1 MRYLIA
7 IAALVGALLLFL
19 LSKASSSSEFISGSS
34 YTIVLILSGFFIL
47 SLIAI
52 IANQIKKLFR
62 NIKKDVMGSRLS
74 MRLVI
79 SFTLMAVIP
88 GLIVYLVS
96 VNFLTRSIESW
107 FNVKVESAL
116 DGGLKLGQ
124 KALDIMLTDLELKA
138 ERMALSLSSLPATS
152 QYAALSDLREKTG
165 VQDATIIS
173 DQGKI
178 IAVSSNDA
186 ESFLPALPT
195 LIQLKQAENNIY
207 GKIEPI
213 TNKGLYLRVLAPING
228 TSVSNERLILQI
240 LQPVPNSLSTLA
252 ESVQDV
258 FQDYQKLS
266 YSRDSLK
273 LIFSITLTLVLMLAI
288 LTAVAIGFLLSRKL
302 SEPLALLAEGTKKI
316 AKGNF
321 KTMLP
326 EKGKDE
332 LGVLVRSFNSMTR
345 QLDQATQTSENNQIR
360 LESAR
365 SYLETVLAHL
375 SSGVIVINDA
385 MEIKSFNIA
394 ASKIL
399 QVDLSKNKDQLL
411 TSISNKNKLLK
422 DFVVSIQEEIKTSN
436 RKMQPE
442 IIKQF
447 EIRYEKN
454 NQVLSLQITTLPQN
468 KVNNYVLMIDDITM
482 MIQAQRNAAWSEVA
496 RRLAHEIKN
505 PLTPIQ
511 LSAERIKH
519 KLGSK
524 LNKDDTEILDKA
536 VSTIVN
542 QVDAM
547 KTMVNEFSEYARA
560 PKLNLESTDINET
573 IIEISHL
580 FENSGIKI
588 TTNLLKGLPKIK
600 VDANMMRQVLINL
613 IQNAQDA
620 MVSNTKK
627 PSIKINTN
635 KYKNYLVLSI
645 EDNGPGFSED
655 ILKKAFEPY
664 VTTKSHGTGLGFII
678 EISHLFE
685 NSGIKITTNLLK
697 GLPKIKVDANM
708 MRQVLNRVL
717 KLIRISIKIIS
728 SYPLKIMAQVFQK
741 TY

>member
-7 IAALVGALLLFL
+7 IATLVGASLLFL

-34 YTIVLILSGFFIL
+34 YTVVLILSGIFIL

-138 ERMALSLSSLPATS
+138 GRMALTLSSMPTTS

-213 TNKGLYLRVLAPING
+213 KNKGLYLRVLAPING
-228 TSVSNERLILQI
+228 AAISNERLILQI
-240 LQPVPNSLSTLA
+240 LQPVPDSLTTLA

-273 LIFSITLTLVLMLAI
+273 VIFSITLTLVLMLAI

-375 SSGVIVINDA
+375 SSGVIVINDD

-399 QVDLSKNKDQLL
+399 QIDLSKNTNQLI
-411 TSISNKNKLLK
+411 TSISNKNKLLN
-422 DFVVSIQEEIKTSN
+422 DFVVSIQEEIKAASS
-436 RKMQPE
+436 KKHFE

-447 EIRYEKN
+447 EIKYEKN
-454 NQVLSLQITTLPQN
+454 NQVLSLQITPLPQN
-468 KVNNYVLMIDDITM
+468 KVKNYVLMIDDITM
-482 MIQAQRNAAWSEVA
+482 MIQAQRDAAWSEVA

-524 LNKDDTEILDKA
+524 LNKEDTDILDKA

-560 PKLNLESTDINET
+560 PKLNLELTDINET
-573 IIEISHL
+573 IKEISHL

-588 TTNLLKGLPKIK
+588 TTTLLKGLPKIK
-600 VDANMMRQVLINL
+600 VDVNMMRQVLINL

-620 MVSNTKK
+620 MINNTKK

-635 KYKNYLVLSI
+635 KYKNYLILSI
-645 EDNGPGFSED
+645 EDNGPGFSAD

-664 VTTKSHGTGLGFII
+664 VTSKSHGTGLGLAIVKKII
-678 EISHLFE
+678 EEHEGTIAVENIKNGGANINIQLPISK
-685 NSGIKITTNLLK
+685 SK
-697 GLPKIKVDANM
+697 
-708 MRQVLNRVL
+708 
-717 KLIRISIKIIS
+717 
-728 SYPLKIMAQVFQK
+728 
-741 TY
+741 

>member
-600 VDANMMRQVLINL
+600 VDGNMMRQVLINL

-620 MVSNTKK
+620 MINNTKK

-635 KYKNYLVLSI
+635 KSKNYLILSI

-664 VTTKSHGTGLGFII
+664 VTTKSHGTGLGLAIVKKII
-678 EISHLFE
+678 EEHEGIIVVENIKSGGAHINIQLPISK
-685 NSGIKITTNLLK
+685 SK
-697 GLPKIKVDANM
+697 
-708 MRQVLNRVL
+708 
-717 KLIRISIKIIS
+717 
-728 SYPLKIMAQVFQK
+728 
-741 TY
+741 

>member
-7 IAALVGALLLFL
+7 IASLVSALLLFL

-34 YTIVLILSGFFIL
+34 YTIVLILCGVFIL

-62 NIKKDVMGSRLS
+62 NIKKNVMGSRLS

-79 SFTLMAVIP
+79 SFTLLAVIP

-124 KALDIMLTDLELKA
+124 KALDIMLTDLQLKA
-138 ERMALSLSSLPATS
+138 ERMALTLSSMPSTS
-152 QYAALSDLREKTG
+152 QYGALSDLREKSG
-165 VQDATIIS
+165 VQDVTIIS

-178 IAVSSNDA
+178 IAVSSSDA

-228 TSVSNERLILQI
+228 ASVSNERLILQI
-240 LQPVPNSLSTLA
+240 LQPVPDSLSTIA
-252 ESVQDV
+252 ESVQTV
-258 FQDYQKLS
+258 FQDYHKLS

-273 LIFSITLTLVLMLAI
+273 VIFSITLTLVLMLAI
-288 LTAVAIGFLLSRKL
+288 LTAVAIGFLLSKKL

-332 LGVLVRSFNSMTR
+332 LGILVRSFNSMTR

-365 SYLETVLAHL
+365 SYLETVLAQL

-399 QVDLSKNKDQLL
+399 QVDLSKNKDKLL
-411 TSISNKNKLLK
+411 TSISNKNKLLT
-422 DFVVSIQEEIKTSN
+422 DFISSLQEEIYALNK
-436 RKMQPE
+436 KKQAE
-442 IIKQF
+442 VIKEF
-447 EIRYEKN
+447 EINYEKN
-454 NQVLSLQITTLPQN
+454 NQVLLVQITPLPQN
-468 KVNNYVLMIDDITM
+468 KLNNYVLMIDDITM
-482 MIQAQRNAAWSEVA
+482 MIQAQRDAAWSEVA

-519 KLGSK
+519 KLGAK
-524 LNKDDTEILDKA
+524 LNKDDTDVLNKA
-536 VSTIVN
+536 VATIVN

-560 PKLNLESTDINET
+560 PKLNLELTDINKF
-573 IIEISHL
+573 IKEISHL

-588 TTNLLKGLPKIK
+588 STKLSRDLPETK
-600 VDANMMRQVLINL
+600 VDVNIMRQVLINL

-620 MVSNTKK
+620 MINNIKK
-627 PSIKINTN
+627 PMIQINTS
-635 KYKNYLVLSI
+635 KLKNYIALSI
-645 EDNGPGFSED
+645 EDNGPGFSAE

-664 VTTKSHGTGLGFII
+664 VTTKSHGTGLGLAIVKKII
-678 EISHLFE
+678 EEHEGVITIENIKNGGALINIQLPISK
-685 NSGIKITTNLLK
+685 S
-697 GLPKIKVDANM
+697 
-708 MRQVLNRVL
+708 
-717 KLIRISIKIIS
+717 
-728 SYPLKIMAQVFQK
+728 
-741 TY
+741 

>member
-7 IAALVGALLLFL
+7 IATLVGASLLFL

-34 YTIVLILSGFFIL
+34 YTVVLILSGIFIL

-138 ERMALSLSSLPATS
+138 GRMALTLSSMPTTS

-213 TNKGLYLRVLAPING
+213 KNKGLYLRVLAPING
-228 TSVSNERLILQI
+228 AAISNERLILQI
-240 LQPVPNSLSTLA
+240 LQPVPDSLTTLA

-273 LIFSITLTLVLMLAI
+273 VIFSITLTLVLMLAI

-345 QLDQATQTSENNQIR
+345 QLDQATQTSANNQIR

-375 SSGVIVINDA
+375 SSGVIVINDD

-399 QVDLSKNKDQLL
+399 QIDLSKNTNQLI
-411 TSISNKNKLLK
+411 TSISNKNKLLN
-422 DFVVSIQEEIKTSN
+422 DFVVSIQEEIKAARS
-436 RKMQPE
+436 KKHFE

-447 EIRYEKN
+447 EIKYEKN
-454 NQVLSLQITTLPQN
+454 NQVLSLQITPLPQN
-468 KVNNYVLMIDDITM
+468 KVKNYVLMIDDITM
-482 MIQAQRNAAWSEVA
+482 MIQAQRDAAWSEVA

-524 LNKDDTEILDKA
+524 LNKEDTDILDKA

-560 PKLNLESTDINET
+560 PKLNLELTDINKT
-573 IIEISHL
+573 IKEISHL

-588 TTNLLKGLPKIK
+588 TTTLLKGLPKIK
-600 VDANMMRQVLINL
+600 VDINMMRQVLINL

-620 MVSNTKK
+620 MINNTKK

-635 KYKNYLVLSI
+635 KYKNYLILSI
-645 EDNGPGFSED
+645 EDNGPGFSAD

-664 VTTKSHGTGLGFII
+664 VTTKSHGTGLGLAIVKKII
-678 EISHLFE
+678 EEHEGTIVVENIKNGGANINIQLPISK
-685 NSGIKITTNLLK
+685 SK
-697 GLPKIKVDANM
+697 
-708 MRQVLNRVL
+708 
-717 KLIRISIKIIS
+717 
-728 SYPLKIMAQVFQK
+728 
-741 TY
+741 

>member
-7 IAALVGALLLFL
+7 IATLVGALLLFL

-34 YTIVLILSGFFIL
+34 YTVVLILSGIFIL

-79 SFTLMAVIP
+79 SFALMAVIP

-138 ERMALSLSSLPATS
+138 GRMALTLSSMPTTS

-213 TNKGLYLRVLAPING
+213 KNKGLYLRVLAPING
-228 TSVSNERLILQI
+228 AAISNERLILQI
-240 LQPVPNSLSTLA
+240 LQPVPDSLTTLA

-273 LIFSITLTLVLMLAI
+273 VIFSITLTLVLMLAI

-375 SSGVIVINDA
+375 SSGVIVINDD

-399 QVDLSKNKDQLL
+399 QVDLSKNTDQLI
-411 TSISNKNKLLK
+411 TSISNKNKLLN
-422 DFVVSIQEEIKTSN
+422 DFVVSIQEEIKTSSSKN
-436 RKMQPE
+436 HFE
-442 IIKQF
+442 TIKQF
-447 EIRYEKN
+447 EIKYERN
-454 NQVLSLQITTLPQN
+454 NQVLSLQITPLRQN

-482 MIQAQRNAAWSEVA
+482 MIQAQRDAAWSEVA

-524 LNKDDTEILDKA
+524 LNKEDTDILDKA

-560 PKLNLESTDINET
+560 PKLNLELTDINET
-573 IIEISHL
+573 IKEISHL

-588 TTNLLKGLPKIK
+588 TTTLLKELPKIK
-600 VDANMMRQVLINL
+600 VDVNMMRQVLINL

-620 MVSNTKK
+620 MINNTKK

-635 KYKNYLVLSI
+635 KYKNYLILSI
-645 EDNGPGFSED
+645 EDNGPGFSAD

-664 VTTKSHGTGLGFII
+664 VTTKSHGTGLGLAIVKKII
-678 EISHLFE
+678 EEHEGTINVENIKSGGANINIQLPISK
-685 NSGIKITTNLLK
+685 SK
-697 GLPKIKVDANM
+697 
-708 MRQVLNRVL
+708 
-717 KLIRISIKIIS
+717 
-728 SYPLKIMAQVFQK
+728 
-741 TY
+741 

>member
-519 KLGSK
+519 KIGSK
-524 LNKDDTEILDKA
+524 LNKDDTEILEKA

-664 VTTKSHGTGLGFII
+664 VTTKSHGTGLGLAIVKKII
-678 EISHLFE
+678 EEHEGIIVVENIKSGGAHINIQLPISK
-685 NSGIKITTNLLK
+685 SK
-697 GLPKIKVDANM
+697 
-708 MRQVLNRVL
+708 
-717 KLIRISIKIIS
+717 
-728 SYPLKIMAQVFQK
+728 
-741 TY
+741 

>member
-7 IAALVGALLLFL
+7 IAVLVGALLLFL

-62 NIKKDVMGSRLS
+62 NIKKDVIGSRLS
-74 MRLVI
+74 VRLVM

-124 KALDIMLTDLELKA
+124 KALDIMLTDMELKA
-138 ERMALSLSSLPATS
+138 ERMAFSLSSLPETS
-152 QYAALSDLREKTG
+152 QYAALSDLREKIG

-228 TSVSNERLILQI
+228 TSVSNEKLILQI

-266 YSRDSLK
+266 YSRYSLK

-321 KTMLP
+321 KTILP

-345 QLDQATQTSENNQIR
+345 QLDRATQTSEKNQIR

-399 QVDLSKNKDQLL
+399 QVDLSKNKDRLL

-422 DFVVSIQEEIKTSN
+422 DFVVSIQEEIKASN
-436 RKMQPE
+436 RKIQTGV
-442 IIKQF
+442 IRQF

-519 KLGSK
+519 KLESK
-524 LNKDDTEILDKA
+524 LNKDDTEILNKA
-536 VSTIVN
+536 ISTIVN

-588 TTNLLKGLPKIK
+588 TTNLYKELPKIK
-600 VDANMMRQVLINL
+600 VDVNMMRQVLINL

-620 MVSNTKK
+620 MVNITKK
-627 PSIKINTN
+627 PNIKISTN
-635 KYKNYLVLSI
+635 KYKNYLILSI

-664 VTTKSHGTGLGFII
+664 VTTKSHGTGLGLAIVKKII
-678 EISHLFE
+678 EEHEGNIVVENTKSRGAHINIQLPISK
-685 NSGIKITTNLLK
+685 SK
-697 GLPKIKVDANM
+697 
-708 MRQVLNRVL
+708 
-717 KLIRISIKIIS
+717 
-728 SYPLKIMAQVFQK
+728 
-741 TY
+741 

>member
-34 YTIVLILSGFFIL
+34 YTIVLILSSFFIL

-138 ERMALSLSSLPATS
+138 ERMALSLSSLPETS

-165 VQDATIIS
+165 IQDATIIS

-447 EIRYEKN
+447 EVRYEKN

-573 IIEISHL
+573 IIEICHL

-588 TTNLLKGLPKIK
+588 TTNLLKRLPKIK

-613 IQNAQDA
+613 IQNSQDA
-620 MVSNTKK
+620 MVNNTKK

-635 KYKNYLVLSI
+635 KYKNYLILSI

-664 VTTKSHGTGLGFII
+664 VTTKSHGTGLGLAIVKKII
-678 EISHLFE
+678 EEHEGTIVIENIKSGGSHINIQLPISK
-685 NSGIKITTNLLK
+685 SK
-697 GLPKIKVDANM
+697 
-708 MRQVLNRVL
+708 
-717 KLIRISIKIIS
+717 
-728 SYPLKIMAQVFQK
+728 
-741 TY
+741 

>member
-7 IAALVGALLLFL
+7 IATLVGASLLFL

-34 YTIVLILSGFFIL
+34 YTVVLILSGIFIL

-138 ERMALSLSSLPATS
+138 GRMALTLSSMPTTS

-213 TNKGLYLRVLAPING
+213 KNKGLYLRVLAPING
-228 TSVSNERLILQI
+228 AAISNERLILQI
-240 LQPVPNSLSTLA
+240 LQPVPDSLTTLA

-273 LIFSITLTLVLMLAI
+273 VIFSITLTLVLMLAI

-375 SSGVIVINDA
+375 SSGVIVINDD

-399 QVDLSKNKDQLL
+399 QVDLSKNTNQLI
-411 TSISNKNKLLK
+411 TSISNKNKLLNN
-422 DFVVSIQEEIKTSN
+422 FVVSIQEEIKAASS
-436 RKMQPE
+436 KKQFE

-447 EIRYEKN
+447 EIKYEKN
-454 NQVLSLQITTLPQN
+454 NQVLSLQITPLPQN
-468 KVNNYVLMIDDITM
+468 KVKNYVLMIDDITM
-482 MIQAQRNAAWSEVA
+482 MIQAQRDAAWSEVA

-524 LNKDDTEILDKA
+524 LNKEDTDILDKA

-560 PKLNLESTDINET
+560 PKLNLELIDINET
-573 IIEISHL
+573 IKEISHL

-588 TTNLLKGLPKIK
+588 TTTLLKGLPKIK
-600 VDANMMRQVLINL
+600 VDVNMMRQVLINL

-620 MVSNTKK
+620 MINNTKK

-635 KYKNYLVLSI
+635 KYKNYLILSI
-645 EDNGPGFSED
+645 EDNGPGFSLD

-664 VTTKSHGTGLGFII
+664 VTTKSHGTGLGLAIVKKII
-678 EISHLFE
+678 EEHEGTIVVENIKSGGANINIQLPISK
-685 NSGIKITTNLLK
+685 SK
-697 GLPKIKVDANM
+697 
-708 MRQVLNRVL
+708 
-717 KLIRISIKIIS
+717 
-728 SYPLKIMAQVFQK
+728 
-741 TY
+741 

>member
-34 YTIVLILSGFFIL
+34 YTIVLILSSFFIL
-47 SLIAI
+47 SLIAT

-74 MRLVI
+74 TRLVI

-138 ERMALSLSSLPATS
+138 ERMALSLSSLPETS

-252 ESVQDV
+252 ASVQDV

-620 MVSNTKK
+620 MVNNTKK

-635 KYKNYLVLSI
+635 KYKSYLILSI

-664 VTTKSHGTGLGFII
+664 VTTKSHGTGLGLAIVKKII
-678 EISHLFE
+678 EEHEGTIIIENIKSGGAHINIQLPIS
-685 NSGIKITTNLLK
+685 K
-697 GLPKIKVDANM
+697 
-708 MRQVLNRVL
+708 
-717 KLIRISIKIIS
+717 SI
-728 SYPLKIMAQVFQK
+728 
-741 TY
+741 

>member
-7 IAALVGALLLFL
+7 IATLVGASLLFL

-34 YTIVLILSGFFIL
+34 YTVVLILSGIFIL
-47 SLIAI
+47 TLIAI

-62 NIKKDVMGSRLS
+62 NVKKDVMGSRLS

-138 ERMALSLSSLPATS
+138 GRMALTLSSMPTTS

-213 TNKGLYLRVLAPING
+213 KNKGLYLRVLAPING
-228 TSVSNERLILQI
+228 AAISNERLILQI
-240 LQPVPNSLSTLA
+240 LQPVPDSLTTLA

-273 LIFSITLTLVLMLAI
+273 VIFSITLTLVLMLAI

-375 SSGVIVINDA
+375 SSGVIVINDD

-399 QVDLSKNKDQLL
+399 QVDLSKNTNQLI
-411 TSISNKNKLLK
+411 TSISNKNKLLNN
-422 DFVVSIQEEIKTSN
+422 FVMSIQEEIKAASS
-436 RKMQPE
+436 KKQFE

-447 EIRYEKN
+447 EIKYEKN
-454 NQVLSLQITTLPQN
+454 NQVLSLQINPLPQN
-468 KVNNYVLMIDDITM
+468 KVKNYVLMIDDITM
-482 MIQAQRNAAWSEVA
+482 MIQAQRDAAWSEVA

-524 LNKDDTEILDKA
+524 LNKEDTDILDKA

-560 PKLNLESTDINET
+560 PQLNLELIDINET
-573 IIEISHL
+573 IKEISHL

-588 TTNLLKGLPKIK
+588 TTTLLKGLPKIK
-600 VDANMMRQVLINL
+600 VDVNMMRQVLINL

-620 MVSNTKK
+620 MINNTKK

-635 KYKNYLVLSI
+635 KYKNYLILSI
-645 EDNGPGFSED
+645 EDNGPGFSAD

-664 VTTKSHGTGLGFII
+664 VTSKSHGTGLGLAIVKKII
-678 EISHLFE
+678 EEHAGTIVVENIKSGGANINIQLPISK
-685 NSGIKITTNLLK
+685 SK
-697 GLPKIKVDANM
+697 
-708 MRQVLNRVL
+708 
-717 KLIRISIKIIS
+717 
-728 SYPLKIMAQVFQK
+728 
-741 TY
+741 

>member
-240 LQPVPNSLSTLA
+240 LQPVPSSLSTLA

-600 VDANMMRQVLINL
+600 VDGNMMRQVLINL

-620 MVSNTKK
+620 MINNTKK

-635 KYKNYLVLSI
+635 KYKNCLILSI

-664 VTTKSHGTGLGFII
+664 VTTKSHGTGLGLAIVKKII
-678 EISHLFE
+678 EEHEGIIVVENIKSGGAHINIQLPISK
-685 NSGIKITTNLLK
+685 SK
-697 GLPKIKVDANM
+697 
-708 MRQVLNRVL
+708 
-717 KLIRISIKIIS
+717 
-728 SYPLKIMAQVFQK
+728 
-741 TY
+741 

>member
-34 YTIVLILSGFFIL
+34 YTIVLILSAFFIL

-422 DFVVSIQEEIKTSN
+422 DFIVSIQEEIKTSN

-664 VTTKSHGTGLGFII
+664 VTTKSHGTGLGLAIVKKII
-678 EISHLFE
+678 EEHEGIIVVE
-685 NSGIKITTNLLK
+685 NIKSGGAHINIQ
-697 GLPKIKVDANM
+697 LPIAKSK
-708 MRQVLNRVL
+708 
-717 KLIRISIKIIS
+717 
-728 SYPLKIMAQVFQK
+728 
-741 TY
+741 

>member
-240 LQPVPNSLSTLA
+240 LQPVPSSLSTLA

-620 MVSNTKK
+620 MVNNTKK

-635 KYKNYLVLSI
+635 KYKNYLILSI

-664 VTTKSHGTGLGFII
+664 VTTKSHGTGLGLAIVKKII
-678 EISHLFE
+678 EEHEGIIVVENIKSGGAHINIQLPISK
-685 NSGIKITTNLLK
+685 SK
-697 GLPKIKVDANM
+697 
-708 MRQVLNRVL
+708 
-717 KLIRISIKIIS
+717 
-728 SYPLKIMAQVFQK
+728 
-741 TY
+741 

>member
-79 SFTLMAVIP
+79 SFTLMAIIP

-240 LQPVPNSLSTLA
+240 LQPVPSSLSTLA

-664 VTTKSHGTGLGFII
+664 VTTKSHGTGLGLAIVKKII
-678 EISHLFE
+678 EEHEGIIVVENIKSGGAHINIQLPISK
-685 NSGIKITTNLLK
+685 SK
-697 GLPKIKVDANM
+697 
-708 MRQVLNRVL
+708 
-717 KLIRISIKIIS
+717 
-728 SYPLKIMAQVFQK
+728 
-741 TY
+741 

>member
-7 IAALVGALLLFL
+7 IATLVGASLLFL

-34 YTIVLILSGFFIL
+34 YTVVLILSGIFIL

-138 ERMALSLSSLPATS
+138 GRMALTLSSMPTTS

-213 TNKGLYLRVLAPING
+213 KNKGLYLRVLAPING
-228 TSVSNERLILQI
+228 AAISNERLILQI
-240 LQPVPNSLSTLA
+240 LQPVPDSLTTLA

-273 LIFSITLTLVLMLAI
+273 VIFSITLTLVLMLAI

-375 SSGVIVINDA
+375 SSGVIVINDD

-399 QVDLSKNKDQLL
+399 QVDLSKNTNQLI
-411 TSISNKNKLLK
+411 TSISNKNKLLNN
-422 DFVVSIQEEIKTSN
+422 FVVSIQEEIKAASS
-436 RKMQPE
+436 KKQFE

-447 EIRYEKN
+447 EIKYEKN
-454 NQVLSLQITTLPQN
+454 NQVLSLQITPLPQN
-468 KVNNYVLMIDDITM
+468 KVKNYVLMIDDITM
-482 MIQAQRNAAWSEVA
+482 MIQAQRDAAWSEVA

-524 LNKDDTEILDKA
+524 LNKEDTDILDKA

-560 PKLNLESTDINET
+560 PKLNLELTDINET
-573 IIEISHL
+573 IKEISHL

-588 TTNLLKGLPKIK
+588 TTTLLKGLPKIK
-600 VDANMMRQVLINL
+600 VDINMMRQVLINL

-620 MVSNTKK
+620 MVNHTKK

-635 KYKNYLVLSI
+635 KYKNYLILSI
-645 EDNGPGFSED
+645 EDNGPGFSAD

-664 VTTKSHGTGLGFII
+664 VTTKSHGTGLGLAIVKKII
-678 EISHLFE
+678 EEHEGTIVVENIKNGGANINIQLPISK
-685 NSGIKITTNLLK
+685 SK
-697 GLPKIKVDANM
+697 
-708 MRQVLNRVL
+708 
-717 KLIRISIKIIS
+717 
-728 SYPLKIMAQVFQK
+728 
-741 TY
+741 

>member
-7 IAALVGALLLFL
+7 IASLIGSVLLFL
-19 LSKASSSSEFISGSS
+19 LSKASSSSEFISGNS
-34 YTIVLILSGFFIL
+34 YTIVLVLSIFFIL

-52 IANQIKKLFR
+52 IANQIKKLFG
-62 NIKKDVMGSRLS
+62 NIKKDVIGSRLS

-79 SFTLMAVIP
+79 SFSLMAVIP

-138 ERMALSLSSLPATS
+138 ERMALTLSSMPTTS
-152 QYAALSDLREKTG
+152 QYGALSDLREKSG

-178 IAVSSNDA
+178 IAVSSNDP

-195 LIQLKQAENNIY
+195 LIQLKQADNKIY

-213 TNKGLYLRVLAPING
+213 TNKGLYLRVLAPIDG
-228 TSVSNERLILQI
+228 TAVSNERLILQI
-240 LQPVPNSLSTLA
+240 LQPVPDSLSTVA
-252 ESVQDV
+252 ESVQAV

-273 LIFSITLTLVLMLAI
+273 VIFSITLTLVLMLAI

-302 SEPLALLAEGTKKI
+302 SEPLALLADGTKKI

-345 QLDQATQTSENNQIR
+345 QLDHATQTSENNQIR

-399 QVDLSKNKDQLL
+399 HVDLSKNKDKLL
-411 TSISNKNKLLK
+411 TSIYTKNKYLK
-422 DFVVSIQEEIKTSN
+422 DFVVSIKEEINAPGKQ
-436 RKMQPE
+436 KQAE

-447 EIRYEKN
+447 EVKYEKN
-454 NQVLSLQITTLPQN
+454 NQVLLLQITPLPQN
-468 KVNNYVLMIDDITM
+468 KLNNFVLMIDDITM
-482 MIQAQRNAAWSEVA
+482 MIQAQRDAAWSEVA

-519 KLGSK
+519 KLEAK
-524 LNKDDTEILDKA
+524 LNKDDTDVLNKA
-536 VSTIVN
+536 VATIVN

-560 PKLNLESTDINET
+560 PKLNLELTDFNKFIK
-573 IIEISHL
+573 EISHL

-588 TTNLLKGLPKIK
+588 STKLSKDLPQIK
-600 VDANMMRQVLINL
+600 VDINMMRQVLINL

-620 MVSNTKK
+620 MTNNIKK
-627 PSIKINTN
+627 PIIQINTN
-635 KYKNYLVLSI
+635 KLKNYIALSI
-645 EDNGPGFSED
+645 EDNGPGFSMD

-664 VTTKSHGTGLGFII
+664 VTTKSHGTGLGLAIVKKII
-678 EISHLFE
+678 EEHEGIITIENIKSGGAIINIQLPISK
-685 NSGIKITTNLLK
+685 NK
-697 GLPKIKVDANM
+697 
-708 MRQVLNRVL
+708 
-717 KLIRISIKIIS
+717 
-728 SYPLKIMAQVFQK
+728 
-741 TY
+741 

>member
-7 IAALVGALLLFL
+7 IATLVGASLLFL

-34 YTIVLILSGFFIL
+34 YTVVLILSGIFIL

-138 ERMALSLSSLPATS
+138 GRMALTLSSMPTTS

-213 TNKGLYLRVLAPING
+213 KNKGLYLRVLAPING
-228 TSVSNERLILQI
+228 AAISNERLILQI
-240 LQPVPNSLSTLA
+240 LQPVPDSLTTLA

-273 LIFSITLTLVLMLAI
+273 VIFSITLTLVLMLAI

-375 SSGVIVINDA
+375 SSGVIVINDD

-399 QVDLSKNKDQLL
+399 QIDLSKNTNQLI
-411 TSISNKNKLLK
+411 TSISNKNKLLN
-422 DFVVSIQEEIKTSN
+422 DFVVSIQEEIKAARS
-436 RKMQPE
+436 KKHFE

-447 EIRYEKN
+447 EIKYEKN
-454 NQVLSLQITTLPQN
+454 NQVLSLQITPLPQN
-468 KVNNYVLMIDDITM
+468 KVKNYVLMIDDITM
-482 MIQAQRNAAWSEVA
+482 MIQAQRDAAWSEVA

-524 LNKDDTEILDKA
+524 LNKEDTDILDKA

-560 PKLNLESTDINET
+560 PKLNLELTDINET
-573 IIEISHL
+573 IKEISHL

-588 TTNLLKGLPKIK
+588 TTTLLKGLPKIK
-600 VDANMMRQVLINL
+600 VDVNMMRQVLINL

-620 MVSNTKK
+620 MINNTKK

-635 KYKNYLVLSI
+635 KYKNYLILSI
-645 EDNGPGFSED
+645 VDNGPGFSAD

-664 VTTKSHGTGLGFII
+664 VTSKSHGTGLGLAIVKKII
-678 EISHLFE
+678 EEHEGTIVVENIKNGGANINIQLPISK
-685 NSGIKITTNLLK
+685 SK
-697 GLPKIKVDANM
+697 
-708 MRQVLNRVL
+708 
-717 KLIRISIKIIS
+717 
-728 SYPLKIMAQVFQK
+728 
-741 TY
+741 

>member
-7 IAALVGALLLFL
+7 IATLVGASLLFL

-34 YTIVLILSGFFIL
+34 YTVVLILSGIFIL

-138 ERMALSLSSLPATS
+138 GRMALTLSSMPTTS

-213 TNKGLYLRVLAPING
+213 KNKGLYLRVLAPING
-228 TSVSNERLILQI
+228 AAISNERLILQI
-240 LQPVPNSLSTLA
+240 LQPVPDSLTTLA

-273 LIFSITLTLVLMLAI
+273 VIFSITLTLVLMLAI

-345 QLDQATQTSENNQIR
+345 QLDQATQTSANNQIR

-375 SSGVIVINDA
+375 SSGVIVINDD

-399 QVDLSKNKDQLL
+399 QIDLSKNTNQLI
-411 TSISNKNKLLK
+411 TSISNKNKLLN
-422 DFVVSIQEEIKTSN
+422 DFVVSIQEEIKAARS
-436 RKMQPE
+436 KKLFE

-447 EIRYEKN
+447 EIKYEKN
-454 NQVLSLQITTLPQN
+454 NQVLSLQITPLPQN
-468 KVNNYVLMIDDITM
+468 KVKNYVLMIDDITM
-482 MIQAQRNAAWSEVA
+482 MIQAQRDAAWSEVA

-524 LNKDDTEILDKA
+524 LNKEDTDILDKA

-560 PKLNLESTDINET
+560 PKLNLELTDINET
-573 IIEISHL
+573 IKEISHL

-588 TTNLLKGLPKIK
+588 TTTLLKGLPKIK
-600 VDANMMRQVLINL
+600 VDVNMMRQVLINL

-620 MVSNTKK
+620 MINNTKK

-635 KYKNYLVLSI
+635 KYKNYLILSI
-645 EDNGPGFSED
+645 EDNGPGFSAD

-664 VTTKSHGTGLGFII
+664 VTSKSHGTGLGLAIVKKII
-678 EISHLFE
+678 EEHEGTIVVENIKNGGANINIQLPISK
-685 NSGIKITTNLLK
+685 SK
-697 GLPKIKVDANM
+697 
-708 MRQVLNRVL
+708 
-717 KLIRISIKIIS
+717 
-728 SYPLKIMAQVFQK
+728 
-741 TY
+741 

>member
-7 IAALVGALLLFL
+7 IATLVGASLLFL

-34 YTIVLILSGFFIL
+34 YTVVLILSGIFIL

-138 ERMALSLSSLPATS
+138 GRMALTLSSMPTTS

-213 TNKGLYLRVLAPING
+213 KNKGLYLRVLAPING
-228 TSVSNERLILQI
+228 AAISNERLILQI
-240 LQPVPNSLSTLA
+240 LQPVPDSLTTLA

-273 LIFSITLTLVLMLAI
+273 VIFSITLTLVLMLAI

-375 SSGVIVINDA
+375 SSGVIVINDD

-399 QVDLSKNKDQLL
+399 QVDLSKNTNQLI
-411 TSISNKNKLLK
+411 TSISNKNKLLNN
-422 DFVVSIQEEIKTSN
+422 FVMSIQEEIKAASS
-436 RKMQPE
+436 KKQFE

-447 EIRYEKN
+447 EIKYEKN
-454 NQVLSLQITTLPQN
+454 NQVLSLQITPLPQN
-468 KVNNYVLMIDDITM
+468 KVKNYVLMIDDITM
-482 MIQAQRNAAWSEVA
+482 MIQAQRDAAWSEVA

-524 LNKDDTEILDKA
+524 LNKEDTDILDKA

-560 PKLNLESTDINET
+560 PKLNLELTDINET
-573 IIEISHL
+573 IKEISHL

-588 TTNLLKGLPKIK
+588 TTTLLKGLPKIK
-600 VDANMMRQVLINL
+600 VDINMMRQVLINL

-620 MVSNTKK
+620 MVNNTKK

-635 KYKNYLVLSI
+635 KYKNYLILSI
-645 EDNGPGFSED
+645 EDNGPGFSLD

-664 VTTKSHGTGLGFII
+664 VTTKSHGTGLGLAIVKKII
-678 EISHLFE
+678 EEHEGTIVVENIKSGGANINIQLPISK
-685 NSGIKITTNLLK
+685 SK
-697 GLPKIKVDANM
+697 
-708 MRQVLNRVL
+708 
-717 KLIRISIKIIS
+717 
-728 SYPLKIMAQVFQK
+728 
-741 TY
+741 

>member
-7 IAALVGALLLFL
+7 IAGLVGALLLFL
-19 LSKASSSSEFISGSS
+19 LSKASSSSEFISGNS
-34 YTIVLILSGFFIL
+34 YTFVLILSGVFIL

-62 NIKKDVMGSRLS
+62 NIKKDVIGSRLS

-138 ERMALSLSSLPATS
+138 ERMALTLSSMPTTS
-152 QYAALSDLREKTG
+152 QYGALSDLREKSG

-213 TNKGLYLRVLAPING
+213 TNKGLYLRVLAPINEA
-228 TSVSNERLILQI
+228 SVSNEKLILQI
-240 LQPVPNSLSTLA
+240 LQPVPDSLSTIA
-252 ESVQDV
+252 ESVQTV
-258 FQDYQKLS
+258 FQDYHKLS

-273 LIFSITLTLVLMLAI
+273 VIFSITLTLVLMLAI

-332 LGVLVRSFNSMTR
+332 LGVLVRSFNSMTK

-375 SSGVIVINDA
+375 SSGVIVIDDA

-399 QVDLSKNKDQLL
+399 QVDLSKNKDKLL
-411 TSISNKNKLLK
+411 TSISKKNKLLT
-422 DFVVSIQEEIKTSN
+422 DFIRGIQEEIYAFG
-436 RKMQPE
+436 RKKQTE
-442 IIKQF
+442 VIKEF
-447 EIRYEKN
+447 EIKYENN
-454 NQVLSLQITTLPQN
+454 NQVLLLQITPLPQN
-468 KVNNYVLMIDDITM
+468 KLNNYVLMIDDITM
-482 MIQAQRNAAWSEVA
+482 MIQAQRDAAWSEVA

-519 KLGSK
+519 KLGAK
-524 LNKDDTEILDKA
+524 LNKDDTDILNKA
-536 VSTIVN
+536 VATIVN

-560 PKLNLESTDINET
+560 PKLNLELTDINKF
-573 IIEISHL
+573 IKEISHL

-588 TTNLLKGLPKIK
+588 VTKLSKDLPEIR
-600 VDANMMRQVLINL
+600 VDVNMMRQVLINL

-620 MVSNTKK
+620 MMNNTKK
-627 PSIKINTN
+627 QIIQINTN
-635 KYKNYLVLSI
+635 KLKNHIVLSI
-645 EDNGPGFSED
+645 EDNGPGFSAD

-664 VTTKSHGTGLGFII
+664 VTTKSHGTGLGLAIVKKII
-678 EISHLFE
+678 EEHEGAIAIE
-685 NSGIKITTNLLK
+685 NIKNGGALIKIQ
-697 GLPKIKVDANM
+697 LP
-708 MRQVLNRVL
+708 
-717 KLIRISIKIIS
+717 ISKS
-728 SYPLKIMAQVFQK
+728 K
-741 TY
+741 

>member
-1 MRYLIA
+1 MRYLIT
-7 IAALVGALLLFL
+7 IASLVGGLLLFL
-19 LSKASSSSEFISGSS
+19 LSKASSSSEFISGNS
-34 YTIVLILSGFFIL
+34 YTIVLILSGIFIL

-138 ERMALSLSSLPATS
+138 ERMALTLSSMPTTS
-152 QYAALSDLREKTG
+152 QYGALSDLREKSG

-228 TSVSNERLILQI
+228 NSVSNERLILQI
-240 LQPVPNSLSTLA
+240 LQPVPDSLSSIA
-252 ESVQDV
+252 ESVQAV

-273 LIFSITLTLVLMLAI
+273 VIFSITLTLVLMLAI

-399 QVDLSKNKDQLL
+399 QVDLSKNKDKLL
-411 TSISNKNKLLK
+411 SSISNKNKFLT
-422 DFVVSIQEEIKTSN
+422 DFIRGIQEEIYAFKN
-436 RKMQPE
+436 KKQAE
-442 IIKQF
+442 VIKEF
-447 EIRYEKN
+447 EIKYEKN
-454 NQVLSLQITTLPQN
+454 NQVLLLQITPLPQN

-482 MIQAQRNAAWSEVA
+482 MIQAQRDAAWSEVA

-519 KLGSK
+519 KLGAK
-524 LNKDDTEILDKA
+524 LNKDDTDVLNKA
-536 VSTIVN
+536 VATIVN

-560 PKLNLESTDINET
+560 PKLNLELTDINAF
-573 IIEISHL
+573 IKEISHL

-588 TTNLLKGLPKIK
+588 VTKLSRDLPETK
-600 VDANMMRQVLINL
+600 VDVNMMRQVLINL

-620 MVSNTKK
+620 MTNNTKN
-627 PSIKINTN
+627 PIIQINTS
-635 KYKNYLVLSI
+635 KLKNYIVLTI
-645 EDNGPGFSED
+645 EDNGPGFSAD

-664 VTTKSHGTGLGFII
+664 VTTKSHGTGLGLAIVKKII
-678 EISHLFE
+678 EEHEGIITIE
-685 NSGIKITTNLLK
+685 NVKNSGALINIQ
-697 GLPKIKVDANM
+697 LP
-708 MRQVLNRVL
+708 
-717 KLIRISIKIIS
+717 ISKS
-728 SYPLKIMAQVFQK
+728 K
-741 TY
+741 

>member
-7 IAALVGALLLFL
+7 IATLVGASLLFL

-34 YTIVLILSGFFIL
+34 YTVVLILSGIFIL

-138 ERMALSLSSLPATS
+138 GRMALTLSSMPTTS

-213 TNKGLYLRVLAPING
+213 KNKGLYLRVLAPING
-228 TSVSNERLILQI
+228 AAISNERLILQI
-240 LQPVPNSLSTLA
+240 LQPVPDSLTTLA

-273 LIFSITLTLVLMLAI
+273 VIFSITLTLVLMLAI

-375 SSGVIVINDA
+375 SSGVIVINDD

-399 QVDLSKNKDQLL
+399 QIDLSKNTNQLI
-411 TSISNKNKLLK
+411 TSISNKNKLLN
-422 DFVVSIQEEIKTSN
+422 DFVVSIQEEIKAASS
-436 RKMQPE
+436 KKHFE

-447 EIRYEKN
+447 EIKYEKN
-454 NQVLSLQITTLPQN
+454 NQVLSLQITPLPQN
-468 KVNNYVLMIDDITM
+468 KVKNYVLMIDDITM
-482 MIQAQRNAAWSEVA
+482 MIQAQRDAAWSEVA

-524 LNKDDTEILDKA
+524 LNKEDTDILDKA

-560 PKLNLESTDINET
+560 PKLNLELTDINET
-573 IIEISHL
+573 IKEISHL

-588 TTNLLKGLPKIK
+588 TTTLLKGLPKIK
-600 VDANMMRQVLINL
+600 VDINMMRQVLINL

-620 MVSNTKK
+620 MINNTKK

-635 KYKNYLVLSI
+635 KYKNYLILSI
-645 EDNGPGFSED
+645 EDNGPGFSAD

-664 VTTKSHGTGLGFII
+664 VTSKSHGTGLGLAIVKKII
-678 EISHLFE
+678 EEHEGTIAVENIKNGGANINIQLPISK
-685 NSGIKITTNLLK
+685 SK
-697 GLPKIKVDANM
+697 
-708 MRQVLNRVL
+708 
-717 KLIRISIKIIS
+717 
-728 SYPLKIMAQVFQK
+728 
-741 TY
+741 

>member
-228 TSVSNERLILQI
+228 TSVTNERLILQI

-524 LNKDDTEILDKA
+524 LNKDDTEILEKA

-664 VTTKSHGTGLGFII
+664 VTTKSHGTGLGLAIVKKII
-678 EISHLFE
+678 EEHEGIIVVENIKSGGAHINIQLPISK
-685 NSGIKITTNLLK
+685 SK
-697 GLPKIKVDANM
+697 
-708 MRQVLNRVL
+708 
-717 KLIRISIKIIS
+717 
-728 SYPLKIMAQVFQK
+728 
-741 TY
+741 

>member
-7 IAALVGALLLFL
+7 IATLVGASLLFL

-34 YTIVLILSGFFIL
+34 YTVVLILSGIFIL

-52 IANQIKKLFR
+52 IANQIKKLFG

-138 ERMALSLSSLPATS
+138 GRMALTLSSMPTTS

-213 TNKGLYLRVLAPING
+213 KNKGLYLRVLAPING
-228 TSVSNERLILQI
+228 AAISNERLILQI
-240 LQPVPNSLSTLA
+240 LQPVPDSLTTLA

-273 LIFSITLTLVLMLAI
+273 VIFSITLTLVLMLAI

-375 SSGVIVINDA
+375 SSGVIVINDD

-399 QVDLSKNKDQLL
+399 QIDLSKNTNQLI
-411 TSISNKNKLLK
+411 TSISNKNKLLN
-422 DFVVSIQEEIKTSN
+422 DFVVSIQEEIKAASS
-436 RKMQPE
+436 KKHFE

-447 EIRYEKN
+447 EIKYEKN
-454 NQVLSLQITTLPQN
+454 NQILSLQITPLPQN
-468 KVNNYVLMIDDITM
+468 KVKNYVLMIDDITM
-482 MIQAQRNAAWSEVA
+482 MIQAQRDAAWSEVA

-524 LNKDDTEILDKA
+524 LNKEDTDILDKA

-560 PKLNLESTDINET
+560 PKLNLELTDINET
-573 IIEISHL
+573 IKEISHL

-588 TTNLLKGLPKIK
+588 TTTLLKGLPKIK
-600 VDANMMRQVLINL
+600 VDVNMMRQVLINL

-620 MVSNTKK
+620 MINNTKK

-635 KYKNYLVLSI
+635 KYKNYLILSI
-645 EDNGPGFSED
+645 EDNGPGFSAD

-664 VTTKSHGTGLGFII
+664 VTSKSHGTGLGLAIVKKII
-678 EISHLFE
+678 EEHEGTIVVENIKNGGANINIQLPISK
-685 NSGIKITTNLLK
+685 SK
-697 GLPKIKVDANM
+697 
-708 MRQVLNRVL
+708 
-717 KLIRISIKIIS
+717 
-728 SYPLKIMAQVFQK
+728 
-741 TY
+741 

>member
-7 IAALVGALLLFL
+7 IATLVGASLLFL

-34 YTIVLILSGFFIL
+34 YTVVLILSGIFIL

-138 ERMALSLSSLPATS
+138 GRMALTLSSMPTTS

-213 TNKGLYLRVLAPING
+213 KNKGLYLRVLAPING
-228 TSVSNERLILQI
+228 AAISNERLILQI
-240 LQPVPNSLSTLA
+240 LQPVPDSLTTLA

-273 LIFSITLTLVLMLAI
+273 VIFSITLTLVLMLAI

-375 SSGVIVINDA
+375 SSGVIVINDD

-399 QVDLSKNKDQLL
+399 QVDLSKNTNQLI
-411 TSISNKNKLLK
+411 TSISNKNKLLNN
-422 DFVVSIQEEIKTSN
+422 FVMSIQEEIKVASS
-436 RKMQPE
+436 KKQFE

-447 EIRYEKN
+447 EIKYEKN
-454 NQVLSLQITTLPQN
+454 NQVLSLQITPLPQN
-468 KVNNYVLMIDDITM
+468 KVKNYVLMIDDITM
-482 MIQAQRNAAWSEVA
+482 MIQAQRDAAWSEVA

-524 LNKDDTEILDKA
+524 LNKEDTDILDKA

-560 PKLNLESTDINET
+560 PKLNLELTDINET
-573 IIEISHL
+573 IKEISHL

-588 TTNLLKGLPKIK
+588 TTTLLKGLPKIK
-600 VDANMMRQVLINL
+600 VDVNMMRQVLINL

-620 MVSNTKK
+620 MINNTKK

-635 KYKNYLVLSI
+635 KYKNYLILSI
-645 EDNGPGFSED
+645 EDNGPGFSAD

-664 VTTKSHGTGLGFII
+664 VTSKSHGTGLGLAIVKKII
-678 EISHLFE
+678 EEHEGTIVVENIKNGGANINIQLPISK
-685 NSGIKITTNLLK
+685 SK
-697 GLPKIKVDANM
+697 
-708 MRQVLNRVL
+708 
-717 KLIRISIKIIS
+717 
-728 SYPLKIMAQVFQK
+728 
-741 TY
+741 

>member
-7 IAALVGALLLFL
+7 IATLVGASLLFL

-34 YTIVLILSGFFIL
+34 YTVVLILSGIFIL

-138 ERMALSLSSLPATS
+138 GRMALTLSSMPTTS

-213 TNKGLYLRVLAPING
+213 KNKGLYLRVLAPING
-228 TSVSNERLILQI
+228 AAISNERLILQI
-240 LQPVPNSLSTLA
+240 LQPVPDSLTTLA

-273 LIFSITLTLVLMLAI
+273 VIFSITLTLVLMLAI

-375 SSGVIVINDA
+375 SSGVIVINDD

-399 QVDLSKNKDQLL
+399 QIDLSKNTNQLII
-411 TSISNKNKLLK
+411 SISNKNKLLN
-422 DFVVSIQEEIKTSN
+422 DFVVSIQEEIKAASS
-436 RKMQPE
+436 KKQFE

-447 EIRYEKN
+447 EIKYEKN
-454 NQVLSLQITTLPQN
+454 NQVLSLQITPLPQN
-468 KVNNYVLMIDDITM
+468 KVKNYVLMIDDITM
-482 MIQAQRNAAWSEVA
+482 MIQAQRDAAWSEVA

-524 LNKDDTEILDKA
+524 LNKEDTDILDKA

-560 PKLNLESTDINET
+560 PKLNLELTDINET
-573 IIEISHL
+573 IKEISHL

-588 TTNLLKGLPKIK
+588 TTTLLKGLPKIK
-600 VDANMMRQVLINL
+600 VDINMMRQVLINL

-620 MVSNTKK
+620 MVNNTKK

-635 KYKNYLVLSI
+635 KYKNYLILSI
-645 EDNGPGFSED
+645 EDNGPGFSAD

-664 VTTKSHGTGLGFII
+664 VTTKSHGTGLGLAIVKKII
-678 EISHLFE
+678 EEHEGTIAVENIKNGGANINIQLPISK
-685 NSGIKITTNLLK
+685 SK
-697 GLPKIKVDANM
+697 
-708 MRQVLNRVL
+708 
-717 KLIRISIKIIS
+717 
-728 SYPLKIMAQVFQK
+728 
-741 TY
+741 

>member
-62 NIKKDVMGSRLS
+62 NLKKDVMGSRLS

-422 DFVVSIQEEIKTSN
+422 DFIVSIQEEIKTSN

-664 VTTKSHGTGLGFII
+664 VTTKSHGTGLGLAIVKKII
-678 EISHLFE
+678 EEHEGIIVVE
-685 NSGIKITTNLLK
+685 NIKSGGAHINIQ
-697 GLPKIKVDANM
+697 LPIAKSK
-708 MRQVLNRVL
+708 
-717 KLIRISIKIIS
+717 
-728 SYPLKIMAQVFQK
+728 
-741 TY
+741 

>member
-7 IAALVGALLLFL
+7 ITALVGALLLFL
-19 LSKASSSSEFISGSS
+19 LSKASSNSEFISGSS
-34 YTIVLILSGFFIL
+34 YTIVLLLSGFFIL

-273 LIFSITLTLVLMLAI
+273 LIFSITLTLVLILAI

-345 QLDQATQTSENNQIR
+345 QLDQATQTSQNNQIR

-422 DFVVSIQEEIKTSN
+422 DFVVSIQEEIKTSS

-620 MVSNTKK
+620 MVNNTKK

-635 KYKNYLVLSI
+635 KYKNYLILSI
-645 EDNGPGFSED
+645 EDNGPGFSEE

-664 VTTKSHGTGLGFII
+664 VTTKSHGTGLGLAIVKKII
-678 EISHLFE
+678 EEHEGIIVVENIKSGGAHINIQLPISK
-685 NSGIKITTNLLK
+685 SK
-697 GLPKIKVDANM
+697 
-708 MRQVLNRVL
+708 
-717 KLIRISIKIIS
+717 
-728 SYPLKIMAQVFQK
+728 
-741 TY
+741 

>member
-138 ERMALSLSSLPATS
+138 ERMALSLSSLPETS

-422 DFVVSIQEEIKTSN
+422 DFIVSIQEEIKTSN

-664 VTTKSHGTGLGFII
+664 VTTKSHGTGLGLAIVKKII
-678 EISHLFE
+678 EEHEGIIVVE
-685 NSGIKITTNLLK
+685 NIKSGGAHINIQ
-697 GLPKIKVDANM
+697 LPIAKSK
-708 MRQVLNRVL
+708 
-717 KLIRISIKIIS
+717 
-728 SYPLKIMAQVFQK
+728 
-741 TY
+741 

>member
-7 IAALVGALLLFL
+7 IAGLVGALLLFL
-19 LSKASSSSEFISGSS
+19 LSKASSSSEFISGNS
-34 YTIVLILSGFFIL
+34 YTFVLILSGVFIL

-62 NIKKDVMGSRLS
+62 NIKKDVIGSRLS

-138 ERMALSLSSLPATS
+138 ERMALTLSSMPTTS
-152 QYAALSDLREKTG
+152 QYGALSDLREKSG

-213 TNKGLYLRVLAPING
+213 TNKGLYLRVLAPINEA
-228 TSVSNERLILQI
+228 SVSNEKLILQI
-240 LQPVPNSLSTLA
+240 LQPVPDSLSTIA
-252 ESVQDV
+252 ESVQTV
-258 FQDYQKLS
+258 FQDYHKLS

-273 LIFSITLTLVLMLAI
+273 VIFSITLTLVLMLAI

-332 LGVLVRSFNSMTR
+332 LGVLVRSFNSMTK

-375 SSGVIVINDA
+375 SSGVIVVDDA

-399 QVDLSKNKDQLL
+399 QVDLSKNKDKLL
-411 TSISNKNKLLK
+411 TSISKKNKLLT
-422 DFVVSIQEEIKTSN
+422 DFIRGIQEEIYAFG
-436 RKMQPE
+436 RKKQTE
-442 IIKQF
+442 VIKEF
-447 EIRYEKN
+447 EIKYENN
-454 NQVLSLQITTLPQN
+454 NQVLLLQITPLPQN
-468 KVNNYVLMIDDITM
+468 KLNNYVLMIDDITM
-482 MIQAQRNAAWSEVA
+482 MIQAQRDAAWSEVA

-519 KLGSK
+519 KLGAK
-524 LNKDDTEILDKA
+524 LNKDDTDILNKA
-536 VSTIVN
+536 VATIVN

-560 PKLNLESTDINET
+560 PKLNLELTDINKF
-573 IIEISHL
+573 IKEISHL

-588 TTNLLKGLPKIK
+588 VTKLSKDLPEIR
-600 VDANMMRQVLINL
+600 VDVNMMRQVLINL

-620 MVSNTKK
+620 MMNNTKK
-627 PSIKINTN
+627 QIIQINTN
-635 KYKNYLVLSI
+635 KLKNHIILSI
-645 EDNGPGFSED
+645 EDNGPGFSAD

-664 VTTKSHGTGLGFII
+664 VTTKSHGTGLGLAIVKKII
-678 EISHLFE
+678 EEHEGAIAIE
-685 NSGIKITTNLLK
+685 NIKNGGALIKIQ
-697 GLPKIKVDANM
+697 LP
-708 MRQVLNRVL
+708 
-717 KLIRISIKIIS
+717 ISKS
-728 SYPLKIMAQVFQK
+728 K
-741 TY
+741 

>member
-7 IAALVGALLLFL
+7 IATLVGASLLFL

-34 YTIVLILSGFFIL
+34 YTVVLILSGIFIL

-138 ERMALSLSSLPATS
+138 ERMALTLSSMPTTS

-213 TNKGLYLRVLAPING
+213 KNKGLYLRVLAPING
-228 TSVSNERLILQI
+228 AAISNERLILQI
-240 LQPVPNSLSTLA
+240 LQPVPDSLTTLA

-273 LIFSITLTLVLMLAI
+273 VIFSITLTLVLMLAI

-345 QLDQATQTSENNQIR
+345 QLDQATQTSANNQIR

-375 SSGVIVINDA
+375 SSGVIVINDD

-399 QVDLSKNKDQLL
+399 QIDLSKNTNQLI
-411 TSISNKNKLLK
+411 TSISNKNKLLN
-422 DFVVSIQEEIKTSN
+422 DFVVSIQEEIKAASS
-436 RKMQPE
+436 KKHFE

-447 EIRYEKN
+447 EIKYEKN
-454 NQVLSLQITTLPQN
+454 NQILSLQITPLPQN
-468 KVNNYVLMIDDITM
+468 KVKNYVLMIDDITM
-482 MIQAQRNAAWSEVA
+482 MIQAQRDAAWSEVA

-524 LNKDDTEILDKA
+524 LNKEDTDILDKA

-560 PKLNLESTDINET
+560 PKLNLELTDINKT
-573 IIEISHL
+573 IKEISHL

-588 TTNLLKGLPKIK
+588 TTTLLKGLPKIK
-600 VDANMMRQVLINL
+600 VDINMMRQVLINL

-620 MVSNTKK
+620 MINNTKK

-635 KYKNYLVLSI
+635 KYKNYLILSI
-645 EDNGPGFSED
+645 VDNGPGFSAD

-664 VTTKSHGTGLGFII
+664 VTTKSHGTGLGLAIVKKII
-678 EISHLFE
+678 EEHEGTIVVENIKNGGANINIQLPISK
-685 NSGIKITTNLLK
+685 SK
-697 GLPKIKVDANM
+697 
-708 MRQVLNRVL
+708 
-717 KLIRISIKIIS
+717 
-728 SYPLKIMAQVFQK
+728 
-741 TY
+741 

>member
-7 IAALVGALLLFL
+7 IATLVGASLLFL

-34 YTIVLILSGFFIL
+34 YTVVLILSGIFIL

-138 ERMALSLSSLPATS
+138 GRMALTLSSMPTTS

-213 TNKGLYLRVLAPING
+213 KNKGLYLRVLAPING
-228 TSVSNERLILQI
+228 AAISNERLILQI
-240 LQPVPNSLSTLA
+240 LQPVPDSLTTLA

-273 LIFSITLTLVLMLAI
+273 VIFSITLTLVLMLAI

-375 SSGVIVINDA
+375 SSGVIVINDD

-399 QVDLSKNKDQLL
+399 QVDLSKNTNQLI
-411 TSISNKNKLLK
+411 TSISNKNKLLNN
-422 DFVVSIQEEIKTSN
+422 FVMSIQEEIKAASS
-436 RKMQPE
+436 KKQFE

-447 EIRYEKN
+447 EIKYEKN
-454 NQVLSLQITTLPQN
+454 NQVLSLQITPLPQN
-468 KVNNYVLMIDDITM
+468 KVKNYVLMIDDITM
-482 MIQAQRNAAWSEVA
+482 MIQAQRDAAWSEVA

-524 LNKDDTEILDKA
+524 LNKEDTDILDKA

-560 PKLNLESTDINET
+560 PKLNLELTDINET
-573 IIEISHL
+573 IKEISHL

-588 TTNLLKGLPKIK
+588 TTTLLKGLPKIK
-600 VDANMMRQVLINL
+600 VDVNMMRQVLINL

-620 MVSNTKK
+620 MINNTKK

-635 KYKNYLVLSI
+635 KYKNYLILSI
-645 EDNGPGFSED
+645 EDNGPGFSAD

-664 VTTKSHGTGLGFII
+664 VTSKSHGTGLGLAIVKKII
-678 EISHLFE
+678 EEHEGTIVVENIKNGGANINIQLPISK
-685 NSGIKITTNLLK
+685 SK
-697 GLPKIKVDANM
+697 
-708 MRQVLNRVL
+708 
-717 KLIRISIKIIS
+717 
-728 SYPLKIMAQVFQK
+728 
-741 TY
+741 

>member
-316 AKGNF
+316 AKGSF

-422 DFVVSIQEEIKTSN
+422 DFIVSIQEEIKTSN

-664 VTTKSHGTGLGFII
+664 VTTKSHGTGLGLAIVKKII
-678 EISHLFE
+678 EEHEGIIVVE
-685 NSGIKITTNLLK
+685 NIKSGGAHINIQ
-697 GLPKIKVDANM
+697 LPIAKSK
-708 MRQVLNRVL
+708 
-717 KLIRISIKIIS
+717 
-728 SYPLKIMAQVFQK
+728 
-741 TY
+741 

>member
-240 LQPVPNSLSTLA
+240 LQPVPSSLSTLA

-266 YSRDSLK
+266 YSRNSLK

-588 TTNLLKGLPKIK
+588 TTNLLKGLPKIR

-664 VTTKSHGTGLGFII
+664 VTTKSHGTGLGLAIVKKII
-678 EISHLFE
+678 EEHEGIIVVE
-685 NSGIKITTNLLK
+685 NIKSGGAHINIQ
-697 GLPKIKVDANM
+697 LPIAKSK
-708 MRQVLNRVL
+708 
-717 KLIRISIKIIS
+717 
-728 SYPLKIMAQVFQK
+728 
-741 TY
+741 

>member
-7 IAALVGALLLFL
+7 IAGLVGALLLFL
-19 LSKASSSSEFISGSS
+19 LSKASSSSEFISGNS
-34 YTIVLILSGFFIL
+34 YTFVLILSGVFIL

-138 ERMALSLSSLPATS
+138 ERMALTLSSMPTTS
-152 QYAALSDLREKTG
+152 QYGALSDLREKSG

-213 TNKGLYLRVLAPING
+213 TNKGLYLRVLAPINEA
-228 TSVSNERLILQI
+228 SVSNEKLILQI
-240 LQPVPNSLSTLA
+240 LQPVPDSLSTIA
-252 ESVQDV
+252 ESVQTV
-258 FQDYQKLS
+258 FQDYHKLS

-273 LIFSITLTLVLMLAI
+273 VIFSITLTLVLMLAI

-332 LGVLVRSFNSMTR
+332 LGVLVRSFNSMTK

-375 SSGVIVINDA
+375 SSGVIVIDDA

-399 QVDLSKNKDQLL
+399 QVDLSKNKDKLL
-411 TSISNKNKLLK
+411 TSISKKNKLLT
-422 DFVVSIQEEIKTSN
+422 DFIRGIQEEIYAFG
-436 RKMQPE
+436 RKKQTE
-442 IIKQF
+442 VIKEF
-447 EIRYEKN
+447 EIKYENN
-454 NQVLSLQITTLPQN
+454 NQVLLLQITPLPQN
-468 KVNNYVLMIDDITM
+468 KLNNYVLMIDDITM
-482 MIQAQRNAAWSEVA
+482 MIQAQRDAAWSEVA

-519 KLGSK
+519 KLGAK
-524 LNKDDTEILDKA
+524 LNKDDTDILNKA
-536 VSTIVN
+536 VATIVN

-560 PKLNLESTDINET
+560 PKLNLELTDINKF
-573 IIEISHL
+573 IKEISHL

-588 TTNLLKGLPKIK
+588 VTKLSKDLPEIR
-600 VDANMMRQVLINL
+600 VDVNMMRQVLINL

-620 MVSNTKK
+620 MMNNTKK
-627 PSIKINTN
+627 QIIQINTN
-635 KYKNYLVLSI
+635 KLKNYIVLSI
-645 EDNGPGFSED
+645 EDNGPGFSAD

-664 VTTKSHGTGLGFII
+664 VTTKSHGTGLGLAIVKKII
-678 EISHLFE
+678 EEHEGAIAIE
-685 NSGIKITTNLLK
+685 NIKNSGALIKIQ
-697 GLPKIKVDANM
+697 LP
-708 MRQVLNRVL
+708 
-717 KLIRISIKIIS
+717 ISKS
-728 SYPLKIMAQVFQK
+728 K
-741 TY
+741 

>member
-7 IAALVGALLLFL
+7 IATLVGASLLFL

-34 YTIVLILSGFFIL
+34 YTVVLILSGIFIL
-47 SLIAI
+47 TLIAI

-138 ERMALSLSSLPATS
+138 GRMALTLSSMPTTS

-213 TNKGLYLRVLAPING
+213 KNKGLYLRVLAPING
-228 TSVSNERLILQI
+228 AAISNERLILQI
-240 LQPVPNSLSTLA
+240 LQPVPDSLTTLA

-273 LIFSITLTLVLMLAI
+273 VIFSITLTLVLMLAI

-375 SSGVIVINDA
+375 SSGVIVINDD

-399 QVDLSKNKDQLL
+399 QVDLSKNTNQLI
-411 TSISNKNKLLK
+411 TSISNKNKLLNN
-422 DFVVSIQEEIKTSN
+422 FVVSIQEEIKVASS
-436 RKMQPE
+436 KKQFE

-447 EIRYEKN
+447 EIKYEKN
-454 NQVLSLQITTLPQN
+454 NQVLSLQITPLPQN
-468 KVNNYVLMIDDITM
+468 KVKNYVLMIDDITM
-482 MIQAQRNAAWSEVA
+482 MIQAQRDAAWSEVA

-524 LNKDDTEILDKA
+524 LNKEDTDILDKA

-560 PKLNLESTDINET
+560 PKLNLELIDINET
-573 IIEISHL
+573 IKEISHL

-588 TTNLLKGLPKIK
+588 TTTLLKGLPKIK
-600 VDANMMRQVLINL
+600 VDVNMMRQVLINL

-620 MVSNTKK
+620 MINNTKK

-635 KYKNYLVLSI
+635 KYKNYLILSI
-645 EDNGPGFSED
+645 EDNGPGFSLD

-664 VTTKSHGTGLGFII
+664 VTSKSHGTGLGLAIVKKII
-678 EISHLFE
+678 EEHEGTIVVENIKNGGANINIQLPISK
-685 NSGIKITTNLLK
+685 SK
-697 GLPKIKVDANM
+697 
-708 MRQVLNRVL
+708 
-717 KLIRISIKIIS
+717 
-728 SYPLKIMAQVFQK
+728 
-741 TY
+741 

>member
-7 IAALVGALLLFL
+7 IASLVGALLLFL
-19 LSKASSSSEFISGSS
+19 LSKASSSSEFISGNS
-34 YTIVLILSGFFIL
+34 YTIVLILSIVFIL

-52 IANQIKKLFR
+52 IANQIKKLFG
-62 NIKKDVMGSRLS
+62 NIKKDVIGSRLS

-79 SFTLMAVIP
+79 SFSLMAVIP

-138 ERMALSLSSLPATS
+138 ERMALTLSSMPATS
-152 QYAALSDLREKTG
+152 QYGALSDLREKSG

-186 ESFLPALPT
+186 ELFLPALPT
-195 LIQLKQAENNIY
+195 LIQLKQADNKVY

-228 TSVSNERLILQI
+228 TAVSNERLILQI
-240 LQPVPNSLSTLA
+240 LQPVPDSLSTIA
-252 ESVQDV
+252 ESVQAV

-273 LIFSITLTLVLMLAI
+273 VIFSITLTLVLMLAI

-399 QVDLSKNKDQLL
+399 QVDLSKNKDKLI
-411 TSISNKNKLLK
+411 TSISIKNKSLK
-422 DFVVSIQEEIKTSN
+422 DFVAGIQEEIKISD
-436 RKMQPE
+436 KKKQAE

-447 EIRYEKN
+447 EIKYEKN
-454 NQVLSLQITTLPQN
+454 NQVLLLQITPLPQN
-468 KVNNYVLMIDDITM
+468 KLNNYVLMIDDITM
-482 MIQAQRNAAWSEVA
+482 MIQAQRDAAWSEVA

-519 KLGSK
+519 KLEAK
-524 LNKDDTEILDKA
+524 LNKDDTDVLNKA
-536 VSTIVN
+536 VATIVN

-560 PKLNLESTDINET
+560 PKLNLELTDINKF
-573 IIEISHL
+573 IKEISHL

-588 TTNLLKGLPKIK
+588 STKLSKDLPEIK
-600 VDANMMRQVLINL
+600 VDVNMMRQVLINL

-620 MVSNTKK
+620 MTNNTKN
-627 PSIKINTN
+627 PIIQINTN
-635 KYKNYLVLSI
+635 KQKNYIALSI
-645 EDNGPGFSED
+645 EDNGPGFSMD

-664 VTTKSHGTGLGFII
+664 VTTKSHGTGLGLAIVKKII
-678 EISHLFE
+678 EEHEGVITIENVKSGGAVINIQLPISK
-685 NSGIKITTNLLK
+685 NK
-697 GLPKIKVDANM
+697 
-708 MRQVLNRVL
+708 
-717 KLIRISIKIIS
+717 
-728 SYPLKIMAQVFQK
+728 
-741 TY
+741 

>member
-1 MRYLIA
+1 MRYLIT

-34 YTIVLILSGFFIL
+34 YTIVLALSGIFIL

-52 IANQIKKLFR
+52 IANQIKKLFK
-62 NIKKDVMGSRLS
+62 NIKTDVMGSRLS

-138 ERMALSLSSLPATS
+138 ERMALTLSSMPTTS
-152 QYAALSDLREKTG
+152 QYGVLSDLREKSG
-165 VQDATIIS
+165 IQDATIIS

-195 LIQLKQAENNIY
+195 LIQLKQAENNVY

-228 TSVSNERLILQI
+228 SSVSNERLILQI
-240 LQPVPNSLSTLA
+240 LQPVPDSLSTIA
-252 ESVQDV
+252 ESVQAV

-273 LIFSITLTLVLMLAI
+273 VIFSITLTLVLMLAI

-326 EKGKDE
+326 ETGKDE

-345 QLDQATQTSENNQIR
+345 QLDQATQASESNQIR

-375 SSGVIVINDA
+375 SSGVIVINQA
-385 MEIKSFNIA
+385 MEIISFNIA

-399 QVDLSKNKDQLL
+399 QVDLSKNTGQLL
-411 TSISNKNKLLK
+411 TSISMRNKALK
-422 DFVVSIQEEIKTSN
+422 DFVLAIQEEVKTTGN
-436 RKMQPE
+436 KKQAE

-447 EIRYEKN
+447 EIKYEKS
-454 NQVLSLQITTLPQN
+454 NQVLLLQITPLPQN
-468 KVNNYVLMIDDITM
+468 KINNYVLMIDDITM
-482 MIQAQRNAAWSEVA
+482 MIQAQRDAAWSEVA

-524 LNKDDTEILDKA
+524 LNKADTEILDKA
-536 VSTIVN
+536 VLTIVN

-560 PKLNLESTDINET
+560 PKLNLELTDINKL
-573 IIEISHL
+573 IKEITLL
-580 FENSGIKI
+580 FENSGIRI
-588 TTNLLKGLPKIK
+588 TTKLSKSMPEIKI
-600 VDANMMRQVLINL
+600 DINMMRQVLINL

-620 MVSNTKK
+620 MASNTKQ
-627 PSIKINTN
+627 PTIQISTN
-635 KYKNYLVLSI
+635 KLKNYLVLSI
-645 EDNGPGFSED
+645 QDNGPGFSVD

-664 VTTKSHGTGLGFII
+664 VTTKSHGTGLGLAIVKKII
-678 EISHLFE
+678 EEHDGLITIE
-685 NSGIKITTNLLK
+685 NIKNSGANINIQLPIKN
-697 GLPKIKVDANM
+697 N
-708 MRQVLNRVL
+708 
-717 KLIRISIKIIS
+717 KLS
-728 SYPLKIMAQVFQK
+728 
-741 TY
+741 

>member
-321 KTMLP
+321 ETMLP
-326 EKGKDE
+326 EKCKDE

-422 DFVVSIQEEIKTSN
+422 DFIVSIQEEIKTSN

-664 VTTKSHGTGLGFII
+664 VTTKSHGTGLGLAIVKKII
-678 EISHLFE
+678 EEHEGIIVVE
-685 NSGIKITTNLLK
+685 NIKSGGAHINIQ
-697 GLPKIKVDANM
+697 LPIAKSK
-708 MRQVLNRVL
+708 
-717 KLIRISIKIIS
+717 
-728 SYPLKIMAQVFQK
+728 
-741 TY
+741 